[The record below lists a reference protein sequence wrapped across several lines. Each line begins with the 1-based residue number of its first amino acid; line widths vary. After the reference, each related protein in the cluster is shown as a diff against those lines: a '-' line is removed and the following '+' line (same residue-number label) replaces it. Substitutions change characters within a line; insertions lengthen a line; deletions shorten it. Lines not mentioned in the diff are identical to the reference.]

1 MKFEKVNNDKIKIT
15 LSSADLE
22 ANDLDFHSFMSDSN
36 ETQSLFLAVLDKAE
50 KDYGFST
57 DNYQLKVETLALDNG
72 NFILTITRSRV
83 PSTSEANGEKKR
95 FKVSRKVPNLTSA
108 WLIYKF
114 NSFEDFCDF
123 IKYLSSSELSDVN
136 KGSKSPMFCRYKT
149 YYHLIFNN
157 INVKSPHLKAMYSA
171 ITEFGTYVDFSDAL
185 AAKLHESAT
194 LVIKDHVIEVCSK
207 YFV

>member
-108 WLIYKF
+108 SLIYKF

-136 KGSKSPMFCRYKT
+136 KVSKSSMLYCYKT
-149 YYHLIFNN
+149 YYYLIFNN
-157 INVKSPHLKAMYSA
+157 INVKYPHLKAMYSA

-194 LVIKDHVIEVCSK
+194 LVIKDHVIEVCTK